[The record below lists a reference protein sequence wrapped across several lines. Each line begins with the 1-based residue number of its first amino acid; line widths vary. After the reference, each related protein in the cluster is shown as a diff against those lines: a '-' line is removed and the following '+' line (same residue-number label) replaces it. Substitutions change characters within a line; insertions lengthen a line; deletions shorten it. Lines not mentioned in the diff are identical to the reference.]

1 MDNAPNY
8 IVWCV
13 IQKEKRY
20 EIFFS
25 EERLLL
31 VLKINDFLT
40 KPQYMFYYLISRYD
54 KNGLVYDSNASLLAI
69 IWGTWDD
76 FWCNTSIS
84 GANNAGRAKNP
95 PYIRRCL
102 WLLLFGFCF
111 YFTLINVLELINNYY
126 QYPVDYSVTVQ
137 HKDLVS
143 IIILQK
149 KIHFDLTLLLKINFT
164 KFFFSFS
171 D

>member
-1 MDNAPNY
+1 
-8 IVWCV
+8 
-13 IQKEKRY
+13 
-20 EIFFS
+20 
-25 EERLLL
+25 
-31 VLKINDFLT
+31 
-40 KPQYMFYYLISRYD
+40 MFYYLISRYD

-137 HKDLVS
+137 HKDLAS
-143 IIILQK
+143 LILSR
-149 KIHFDLTLLLKINFT
+149 KISFWFGKQFHEIFL
-164 KFFFSFS
+164 FFFQIDFPAVTICNQNRVNCERVPNELINCIQDFKNCMENTTTIKS
-171 D
+171 DTVR

>member
-1 MDNAPNY
+1 MTT
-8 IVWCV
+8 
-13 IQKEKRY
+13 
-20 EIFFS
+20 
-25 EERLLL
+25 LG
-31 VLKINDFLT
+31 KINEFLT
-40 KPQYMFYYLISRYD
+40 KPQNMFYLNSRYD

-143 IIILQK
+143 MIISQK
-149 KIHFDLTLLLKINFT
+149 KIHFDLTLLLEINFT

>member
-1 MDNAPNY
+1 
-8 IVWCV
+8 
-13 IQKEKRY
+13 
-20 EIFFS
+20 
-25 EERLLL
+25 
-31 VLKINDFLT
+31 
-40 KPQYMFYYLISRYD
+40 MFYYLISRYD

-143 IIILQK
+143 IMIW
-149 KIHFDLTLLLKINFT
+149 HFFWKSISRN
-164 KFFFSFS
+164 FSFLFPRLTFLRS
-171 D
+171 LFATKIGSIVKEYQMSWLIVYKISKSAWKIQQQ